1 MLFKKITAPDFDEAY
16 TILKNSFAECEMR
29 SYDKQKSL
37 LNNDKYTLWGVFD
50 EKLSAV
56 ISVWNFTD
64 FAFIE
69 HFAVEK
75 SGRGK
80 GLGSEILQ
88 SIVNKYGVVAL
99 ETEKDTDEFSLRRY
113 NFYIR
118 NGFTDTGIC
127 YDQPPLQGSGKVKLT
142 LMACGL
148 DYDPIII
155 KNTIFAEVYR
165 INN

>member
-1 MLFKKITAPDFDEAY
+1 MLFRKITAPDFDEAY
-16 TILKNSFAECEMR
+16 TILKNSFAECEIR
-29 SYDKQKSL
+29 SYEKQKSL

-88 SIVNKYGVVAL
+88 SIVNKYGAVAL

-142 LMACGL
+142 LMSCGL
-148 DYDPIII
+148 DYDPMII